1 MKKGVFAGSFDP
13 VTKGHEAI
21 IKKACTLFD
30 QVIVGI
36 GTNTTKNAYFSLEKR
51 MEFLQKT
58 FEGNAKV
65 LVIPF
70 SGLTIDFCR
79 EQKAEFIIRGLRSV
93 ADFEYEKNIAQMN
106 RAMAPDLDTVF
117 FLTDPSFSAFTSTIV
132 REILRFKGDVS
143 PFVPD
148 AIADLMQG

>member
-1 MKKGVFAGSFDP
+1 
-13 VTKGHEAI
+13 
-21 IKKACTLFD
+21 
-30 QVIVGI
+30 
-36 GTNTTKNAYFSLEKR
+36 
-51 MEFLQKT
+51 
-58 FEGNAKV
+58 
-65 LVIPF
+65 
-70 SGLTIDFCR
+70 
-79 EQKAEFIIRGLRSV
+79 
-93 ADFEYEKNIAQMN
+93 MN